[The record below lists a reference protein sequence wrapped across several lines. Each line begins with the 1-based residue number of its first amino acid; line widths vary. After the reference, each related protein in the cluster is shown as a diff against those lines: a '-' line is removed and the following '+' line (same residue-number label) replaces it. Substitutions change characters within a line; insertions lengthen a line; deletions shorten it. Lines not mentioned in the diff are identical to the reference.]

1 MVTFFVIIA
10 VLLILNAALLIHSSI
25 WASTRA
31 GRTENSITEE
41 PAIKIYPID
50 LLTSGYKKAI

>member
-1 MVTFFVIIA
+1 MVTFFVIIS
-10 VLLILNAALLIHSSI
+10 VLLIFNVALLVHSSI

-31 GRTENSITEE
+31 GRTDKSITKE

>member
-1 MVTFFVIIA
+1 MVTFFVIIS
-10 VLLILNAALLIHSSI
+10 VLLILNVALLIHSNM
-25 WASTRA
+25 WAASRA
-31 GRTENSITEE
+31 GRTDKSITKE

>member
-1 MVTFFVIIA
+1 MVTFFVIIS
-10 VLLILNAALLIHSSI
+10 VLLILNVAMLIHSNM
-25 WASTRA
+25 WASSRV
-31 GRTENSITEE
+31 GRTDKNITKE

>member
-1 MVTFFVIIA
+1 MVTFFVIIS
-10 VLLILNAALLIHSSI
+10 VLLMLNVALLIHSNI
-25 WASTRA
+25 WASTKAERIDK
-31 GRTENSITEE
+31 NITKE

>member
-1 MVTFFVIIA
+1 MVTFFVIIS
-10 VLLILNAALLIHSSI
+10 VLLILNVALLIHSNI
-25 WASTRA
+25 WASTKA
-31 GRTENSITEE
+31 GRVDKSITKE